1 MGNWNASNMMQNTN
15 RPNFSNMQQPKSQPT
30 KHDPF
35 ANLTGLGSSLPTPTQ
50 PAPKVQPSQQPRATS
65 PYGQQGSSYN
75 GVSSGGAWGA
85 TFQTRQQPMQ
95 GGGGWNPN
103 GMQSYE
109 PKSK

>member
-1 MGNWNASNMMQNTN
+1 
-15 RPNFSNMQQPKSQPT
+15 MQQPKSQPT